1 MILLYVLLIY
11 LYIFSSYVS
20 CSECSYDSDNC
31 TCNSA
36 DRCYCSLGAVDINA
50 KLNKAEEEQHRRSP
64 SCNSDDKCYCS
75 MGETVNDG
83 GSTTWCDDSDSCAS
97 ASKCYCSLHD
107 RKFNHHRKQQ
117 LNGKNNAGGGGEKR
131 NSTNTITTTATTVAT
146 TTNNNNKSKSN
157 RSRKADNLA
166 LDYELFTVSGSQQRQ
181 HVKPTEALSVKKSV
195 EMAAVF
201 ADVKLSQTTDITSLQ
216 ASNEAGGNGLKS
228 HKLKHHHKKH
238 NNNNNN
244 NINSGGGKNVVEI
257 NNSKNINLNP
267 KSDDYYKVN
276 EVILRKDV
284 DLNNKRATNNHKN
297 EGYYQPVGPQ
307 RPVSNSLEDSL
318 GYLP

>member
-1 MILLYVLLIY
+1 MKIKLNFYS
-11 LYIFSSYVS
+11 SSYVS

-36 DRCYCSLGAVDINA
+36 DRCYCSLGAGDINA
-50 KLNKAEEEQHRRSP
+50 KLNKAEEEQQQQERRSP

-75 MGETVNDG
+75 MGETVDDG

-107 RKFNHHRKQQ
+107 GKFTHRRP
-117 LNGKNNAGGGGEKR
+117 NKNGEKK
-131 NSTNTITTTATTVAT
+131 NVA
-146 TTNNNNKSKSN
+146 TTNNNNNNNNNKKSKSN
-157 RSRKADNLA
+157 RARKADNLA

-216 ASNEAGGNGLKS
+216 PNQGGSGNGLKS
-228 HKLKHHHKKH
+228 HKSKHHHKKQQ
-238 NNNNNN
+238 NN
-244 NINSGGGKNVVEI
+244 KVEI
-257 NNSKNINLNP
+257 NNSKNLIQ

-276 EVILRKDV
+276 DVILRKDL
-284 DLNNKRATNNHKN
+284 DLNNKRATSNKSD
-297 EGYYQPVGPQ
+297 GYYQPIGAQ

>member
-1 MILLYVLLIY
+1 M
-11 LYIFSSYVS
+11 S

-36 DRCYCSLGAVDINA
+36 DRCYCSLGAGDINA
-50 KLNKAEEEQHRRSP
+50 KLNKAEEEQQQRRSP
-64 SCNSDDKCYCS
+64 SCNSEEKCYCS
-75 MGETVNDG
+75 MGETVDDG

-107 RKFNHHRKQQ
+107 RKFNHRKQ
-117 LNGKNNAGGGGEKR
+117 KNAEKKS
-131 NSTNTITTTATTVAT
+131 N
-146 TTNNNNKSKSN
+146 TNNNNKSKSN

-166 LDYELFTVSGSQQRQ
+166 LDYELFTVSGGQQRQ

-201 ADVKLSQTTDITSLQ
+201 ADVKLSQTTDITSLKPPPT
-216 ASNEAGGNGLKS
+216 ENGLKS
-228 HKLKHHHKKH
+228 HKHHHKKH
-238 NNNNNN
+238 NNNN
-244 NINSGGGKNVVEI
+244 VVEI
-257 NNSKNINLNP
+257 NNSKNILNP
-267 KSDDYYKVN
+267 KSDDYYKAN
-276 EVILRKDV
+276 DVILRKDE
-284 DLNNKRATNNHKN
+284 LNNKRATTKN
-297 EGYYQPVGPQ
+297 DGYYQPVGQ

>member
-1 MILLYVLLIY
+1 
-11 LYIFSSYVS
+11 
-20 CSECSYDSDNC
+20 
-31 TCNSA
+31 
-36 DRCYCSLGAVDINA
+36 
-50 KLNKAEEEQHRRSP
+50 
-64 SCNSDDKCYCS
+64 
-75 MGETVNDG
+75 MGETVDDG

-97 ASKCYCSLHD
+97 VSKCYCSLHD
-107 RKFNHHRKQQ
+107 RKYNHRKQKNVEKKNNTNTK
-117 LNGKNNAGGGGEKR
+117 NGKN
-131 NSTNTITTTATTVAT
+131 
-146 TTNNNNKSKSN
+146 KSN

-166 LDYELFTVSGSQQRQ
+166 LDYELFTVSGGQQRQ

-216 ASNEAGGNGLKS
+216 PPPIDNALKS
-228 HKLKHHHKKH
+228 HKHHHKKH

-244 NINSGGGKNVVEI
+244 VVEI
-257 NNSKNINLNP
+257 NNSKNILNP

-284 DLNNKRATNNHKN
+284 DLNNKRATNKN
-297 EGYYQPVGPQ
+297 DGYYQPVGQ

>member
-1 MILLYVLLIY
+1 M
-11 LYIFSSYVS
+11 S

-50 KLNKAEEEQHRRSP
+50 KLNKAEEEQQRRSP

-75 MGETVNDG
+75 MGETVDDG

-107 RKFNHHRKQQ
+107 RKFNHRKQ
-117 LNGKNNAGGGGEKR
+117 KNGEKK
-131 NSTNTITTTATTVAT
+131 STTNN
-146 TTNNNNKSKSN
+146 NNNNKSKSN

-216 ASNEAGGNGLKS
+216 ANDTGGNGQKS

-238 NNNNNN
+238 NNK
-244 NINSGGGKNVVEI
+244 NSSNKVVEI
-257 NNSKNINLNP
+257 NNSKNITLNP
-267 KSDDYYKVN
+267 KSDDYYKVS

-284 DLNNKRATNNHKN
+284 DLNNKRATNKN
-297 EGYYQPVGPQ
+297 DGYYQPVGPQ